1 VISSQ
6 ATKVVCIGVSRYRRE
21 DLRLAYAA
29 DKPRAL
35 AAALTAS
42 AGCAIPVENLRL
54 LTDDEA
60 TVESILGSIAAAAG
74 NCTEDDILIV
84 FFSGHG
90 EREKDIFFLLPVEAE
105 SDRLSATAVSA
116 TQLRDALGKCQ
127 ARGVLIILDCCRS
140 AGFAENADS
149 FFRTLGSQEFR
160 ILLSASRAG
169 QNSYEFK
176 SQSGTIFSRRLT
188 EATSGNP
195 TLGDRPGV
203 IYFSDLFAFLQK
215 QLAEDLETLGYPSQA
230 QEVVFAGTY
239 SRDPRLFILRQVTL
253 DAIEAQTPRY
263 SQKFVT
269 RSRRRAVGVAA
280 TVLLLR
286 LGFYYYYLDHSLY
299 IATATST
306 IGDFEGDYVAVLAGD
321 PHLNAFGFPH
331 LRDTTDL
338 PALALPNDSI
348 LAAAFGSDIYGKL
361 SGRLS
366 DDWNAVMAGWK

>member
-1 VISSQ
+1 MISSQ

-29 DKPRAL
+29 DNARAL

-54 LTDDEA
+54 LIDEEA
-60 TVESILGSIAAAAG
+60 TAESILGSIASAAG
-74 NCTEDDILIV
+74 TCTEDDILIV

-90 EREKDIFFLLPVEAE
+90 ERERDVFFLLPEEAE

-116 TQLRDALGKCQ
+116 TQLRDALGKCK
-127 ARGVLIILDCCRS
+127 ARGVLIVLDCCRS

-176 SQSGTIFSRRLT
+176 SQNGTIFSRRLT
-188 EATSGNP
+188 EAISGTP
-195 TLGDRPGV
+195 VLGDQPGV

-215 QLAEDLETLGYPSQA
+215 QLAEDLETLGHSPEA

-263 SQKFVT
+263 SRK
-269 RSRRRAVGVAA
+269 
-280 TVLLLR
+280 
-286 LGFYYYYLDHSLY
+286 
-299 IATATST
+299 
-306 IGDFEGDYVAVLAGD
+306 
-321 PHLNAFGFPH
+321 
-331 LRDTTDL
+331 
-338 PALALPNDSI
+338 
-348 LAAAFGSDIYGKL
+348 FGSSL
-361 SGRLS
+361 
-366 DDWNAVMAGWK
+366 N